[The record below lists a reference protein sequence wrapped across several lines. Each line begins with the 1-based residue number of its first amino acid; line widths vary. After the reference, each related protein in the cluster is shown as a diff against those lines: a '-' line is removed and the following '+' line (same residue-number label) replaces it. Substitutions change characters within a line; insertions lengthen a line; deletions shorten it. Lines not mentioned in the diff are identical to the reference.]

1 MKMAILTFSLN
12 PESLNKFYDVL
23 VCLGK
28 FSDYVSIEASQFKL
42 VLTTLN
48 STQSAYAS
56 FSLSATKFFSKY
68 NYKYIRPGRQIKEKF
83 VFKIYNR
90 ALISV
95 FKGRAVDPNREKET
109 AVEKCEAR
117 VEDDEETLKSRFVI
131 KMICR
136 HGVRKIY
143 RLVFEP
149 LPPLHAIFD
158 KESAHNYWS
167 ISSKVLREFTDHFGP
182 GTEQLDIYSEAGRVN
197 FTSFTEKIILGN
209 EILKKPLHTNIAVD
223 TLEFSGFSVEELLH
237 IVISVKEFKAIVAH
251 CAINNVM
258 VNAFYSHPSSPMQ
271 ITYDVDGITS
281 EFILMTV
288 GGSFVTPTI
297 SENQKRAKKPAS
309 KPPTVAE
316 PSSRKP
322 INQESSPSNQI
333 TRGPSQTKLIIPSPP
348 PLQPSQQSETLFIQ
362 QADHDRKWEPLN
374 FDDEDEEM
382 LLWDV
387 AEKDH
392 AGLDLGKRL
401 SNSASDYQLS
411 KIEECRSDPNVIEGI
426 PPTQNLSQVSLRIFS
441 TKFNKILTGQ
451 GLEFRT
457 L

>member
-1 MKMAILTFSLN
+1 MAILTFSLN

-28 FSDYVSIEASQFKL
+28 FSDYVSVEASQHKL

-48 STQSAYAS
+48 STKSAYAS

-83 VFKIYNR
+83 AFKIYNR

-117 VEDDEETLKSRFVI
+117 VEDEEETLKSRFVI

-251 CAINNVM
+251 CAIHNVM
-258 VNAFYSHPSSPMQ
+258 VNAFYSHPSNPMQ
-271 ITYDVDGITS
+271 ITYDFDGIIS

-288 GGSFVTPTI
+288 GGSFATPAN
-297 SENQKRAKKPAS
+297 SENQKRAKRPAS
-309 KPPTVAE
+309 RQLTGAE
-316 PSSRKP
+316 SSSRKQL
-322 INQESSPSNQI
+322 NQESFPSNQI
-333 TRGPSQTKLIIPSPP
+333 TRGPSQSKSIRPSPP
-348 PLQPSQQSETLFIQ
+348 PLQPSQQSESLFIQ

-374 FDDEDEEM
+374 FDDEDGEM

-387 AEKDH
+387 TEKDH
-392 AGLDLGKRL
+392 AGLDFRKPL
-401 SNSASDYQLS
+401 SNSARDYQPS
-411 KIEECRSDPNVIEGI
+411 KIDEYISDPNVIEGI
-426 PPTQNLSQVSLRIFS
+426 PPTQNLSQVWNL
-441 TKFNKILTGQ
+441 
-451 GLEFRT
+451 GLFD
-457 L
+457 